1 MSISRFQN
9 CSNSPLLFVNHLTNG
24 HTMAAFAD
32 SFNLEITGLLDVRT
46 LNRSQG
52 WSWGSQVQVLELFI
66 MTELEFYSVLSSS
79 MYETWLPDIGVF
91 ILLISR
97 LMSEPVH
104 SIFCSRIREEL
115 ATQSSETSNLTN
127 KLDRVS
133 LSFLCCSI
141 FVSHSAAS
149 SAPYFEYVISLR
161 PLALLT
167 FQSYECQFKPDG
179 VKI

>member
-1 MSISRFQN
+1 
-9 CSNSPLLFVNHLTNG
+9 
-24 HTMAAFAD
+24 
-32 SFNLEITGLLDVRT
+32 
-46 LNRSQG
+46 
-52 WSWGSQVQVLELFI
+52 
-66 MTELEFYSVLSSS
+66 

-141 FVSHSAAS
+141 
-149 SAPYFEYVISLR
+149 
-161 PLALLT
+161 
-167 FQSYECQFKPDG
+167 
-179 VKI
+179 

>member
-1 MSISRFQN
+1 
-9 CSNSPLLFVNHLTNG
+9 
-24 HTMAAFAD
+24 
-32 SFNLEITGLLDVRT
+32 
-46 LNRSQG
+46 
-52 WSWGSQVQVLELFI
+52 LELFI
-66 MTELEFYSVLSSS
+66 ITELEFLSVLSSS
-79 MYETWLPDIGVF
+79 MYETWLPDIGVV

-149 SAPYFEYVISLR
+149 SAPCIEYVISLR
-161 PLALLT
+161 VPALLT

-179 VKI
+179 AKI